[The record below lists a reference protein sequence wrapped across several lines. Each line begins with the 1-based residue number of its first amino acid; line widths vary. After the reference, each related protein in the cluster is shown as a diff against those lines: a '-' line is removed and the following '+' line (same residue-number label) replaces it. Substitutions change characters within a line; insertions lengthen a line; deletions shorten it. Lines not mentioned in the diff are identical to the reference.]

1 MAIVYVGNLL
11 FIALTIFYQ
20 KSNSQARVLP
30 LFTKKH
36 FLKHI
41 ARSQSIHEVYIQLS
55 FKFEFEKRRHGMP
68 TAARRPTT
76 ANKQPL
82 EAWQANCGRRP
93 TKANRQSSWARGKLT
108 ADRRLTTAS
117 RQSSQARGK
126 NRLSARRPTTASQQ
140 SPFVD

>member
-76 ANKQPL
+76 GKQTTLGSVASQLRPKADKGKPTIFL
-82 EAWQANCGRRP
+82 GAWQADCGP
-93 TKANRQSSWARGKLT
+93 KANNGKPTIFLGT
-108 ADRRLTTAS
+108 WQKPTFCPKANN
-117 RQSSQARGK
+117 GK
-126 NRLSARRPTTASQQ
+126 PTIT
-140 SPFVD
+140 VC